1 MAARPRFR
9 LNSPQVVAETIEDEA
24 IVVNLT
30 TGTYYS
36 VKGDSILLWNAI
48 VGGASVDEIAEVAA
62 ELTEESRQTAAAAV
76 DGFCES
82 LVREGLVVE
91 RDAGDDTAA
100 KVDLSGGGRGML
112 EPTFETYADM
122 QDLILLDPVHEV
134 DERGWPH
141 VQPAG

>member
-9 LNSPQVVAETIEDEA
+9 LNSPQVVAETIEGEA
-24 IVVNLT
+24 IVVNLA

-36 VKGDSILLWNAI
+36 VKGDSILLWDAI
-48 VGGASVDEIAEVAA
+48 VAGATVDEIAEVAA
-62 ELTEESRQTAAAAV
+62 EMTAQPRETVAAAV
-76 DGFCES
+76 GGFCDS
-82 LVREGLVVE
+82 LAAEGLIVE
-91 RDAGDDTAA
+91 QDGGGASPE
-100 KVDLSGGGRGML
+100 VDLSGGGSGLL
-112 EPTFETYADM
+112 EPAFETYADM